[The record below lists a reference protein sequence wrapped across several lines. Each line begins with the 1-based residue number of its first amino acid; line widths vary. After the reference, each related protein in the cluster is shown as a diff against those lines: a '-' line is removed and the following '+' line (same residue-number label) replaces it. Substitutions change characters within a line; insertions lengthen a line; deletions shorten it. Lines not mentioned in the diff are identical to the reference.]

1 MVASKS
7 HRRVVTGHRTRKS
20 MVLSDQRHEPYNFKT
35 VGGLRHTYM
44 CSTDGSLE
52 SDPDKVEQQLPKSA
66 LPSAD
71 GSLFHIVTFPPAKIA
86 ASSTS
91 DPSQVAQ
98 EFLTRLPGLADTF
111 ERDGSQMHKTQTVDY
126 AILLGGELW
135 LELDDGETV
144 HLFAGDIVVQQ
155 ATRHGWRNKGE
166 HPGNDRFRNAR
177 RGFVTHQS
185 APTLSPDTL
194 DDPRSS

>member
-1 MVASKS
+1 MVTGKG
-7 HRRVVTGHRTRKS
+7 HRRVLTGHRGGKS
-20 MVLSDQRHEPYNFKT
+20 VVLSDQRREPYKFKT
-35 VGGLRHTYM
+35 VAGFEHTYM
-44 CSTDGSLE
+44 WSTNGTLE

-135 LELDDGETV
+135 LELDDGETA
-144 HLFAGDIVVQQ
+144 HLSAGDIVVQRRH
-155 ATRHGWRNKGE
+155 ATAGATKASV
-166 HPGNDRFRNAR
+166 PR
-177 RGFVTHQS
+177 RS
-185 APTLSPDTL
+185 LS
-194 DDPRSS
+194 